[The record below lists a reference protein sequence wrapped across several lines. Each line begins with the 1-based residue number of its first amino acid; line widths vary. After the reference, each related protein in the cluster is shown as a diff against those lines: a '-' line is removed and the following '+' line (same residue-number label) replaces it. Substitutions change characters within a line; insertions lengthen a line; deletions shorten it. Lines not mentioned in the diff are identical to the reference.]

1 MGLFRR
7 RGERF
12 FSTTG
17 HDGDDQLLSTL
28 AGMGDLSHPRHW
40 VHYVYFPGES
50 SARDAGALIERAGWR
65 LQRVDESAAGG
76 PEWVVIAEREGAVTT
91 PDAVRE
97 ARLFFES
104 IAQQFPGSEYDGWEA
119 SL

>member
-1 MGLFRR
+1 
-7 RGERF
+7 
-12 FSTTG
+12 
-17 HDGDDQLLSTL
+17 
-28 AGMGDLSHPRHW
+28 
-40 VHYVYFPGES
+40 
-50 SARDAGALIERAGWR
+50 
-65 LQRVDESAAGG
+65 
-76 PEWVVIAEREGAVTT
+76 VVIAEREGAVTT